1 MKNYAAKDIRNFAI
15 VGHGGSGKTTLS
27 EAMLSRSGKI
37 NRIGS
42 IESGT
47 TVSDYHHDEHQ
58 RQISI
63 HSSPLHLEWDDIKF
77 NLIDTPGYLDFIGEA
92 ISSLAV
98 VDAAVIVVHAV
109 NGIEVGTEQVWNYA
123 SNYKL
128 PKIIVVNG
136 LDREHTQFD
145 QILQQAKSNFGSNVF
160 PLQLPVNAGPGF
172 NQVVDVLRSELI
184 TYSTDGSGK
193 YSEEEL
199 PEEWQEKIKGLH
211 EELIEY
217 VAESDD
223 TLLEKFFEEGGL
235 SEEEMR
241 EGLHRAIQNQ
251 VFIPVF
257 CTAATE
263 NIGVAR
269 LMDFISKYGSSP
281 VDRATVQAE
290 NVNSEETVD
299 VALDGSAPVVHVFKT
314 ISEAHVGELSFF
326 RVYSGSVSTG
336 MDLHNTT
343 RGNSERFGQ
352 MFLMNGK
359 DRTSVPSL
367 NAGDIGAVVKL
378 KDTHTGNTLTGP
390 SNKVKL
396 SSVKL
401 PNSNIHLGIRSRS
414 KGDEERIAMGL
425 STIHEEDPT
434 FIYRVDSELHQ
445 TVLSG
450 QGELHLQVSI
460 DRLKRKFNV
469 DVETFKPRIPYRETI
484 RGKGSSKYRHKK
496 QSGGAGQFAEVWMR
510 VESKPRGEGIEF
522 THSLVGQSV
531 DRVFVPSVEKGV
543 NFACTDGVL
552 AGYRVVDLKV
562 DFYDGKQHPVDSK
575 DIAFQMAGKQ
585 AFREAFMDAQPCLLE
600 PILNIEIRV
609 PDNFMGDV
617 MGDMSS
623 RRGKIIGMDAEGES
637 QLIRAQ
643 APQSEMYQYS
653 TALRSLTGG
662 RGIHSEEFSHYEEVP
677 RDMETK
683 VVAAAKAAQNTENKE

>member
-1 MKNYAAKDIRNFAI
+1 MKNYAAKDIRNFAV

-145 QILQQAKSNFGSNVF
+145 QILQQAKNNFGSNVF

-223 TLLEKFFEEGGL
+223 TLLEKFFEEGSL

-241 EGLHRAIQNQ
+241 EGLHRAIQDQ
-251 VFIPVF
+251 VFIPIF

-263 NIGVAR
+263 NIGAAR

-336 MDLHNTT
+336 MDLQNTT

-434 FIYRVDSELHQ
+434 FIYRVDPELHQ